1 MSVHQTERTVDQHT
15 ATWSRVLVV
24 GAGGHA
30 RVCVEALRDS
40 GVEVIAALSSDRS
53 AVPGLGVEVVGL
65 DSQFAEFAEALGVDG
80 GFVAI
85 GDNRVRARFA
95 ALIAGTG
102 LPLRTAR
109 SRSAIMA
116 ADVTVGDGS
125 LIMPGAVVNAATKL
139 GEGVIVNTNASVD
152 HDCIVGA
159 FVHVAPG
166 TAIGGGVTIEPYAM
180 IGIGATVIPGITI
193 GEGAMVGAGAV
204 VIRDVPAAATVVGN
218 PARTI
223 DQRA

>member
-1 MSVHQTERTVDQHT
+1 MSVHRADRTGDQH
-15 ATWSRVLVV
+15 ATTSSRVLLV

-30 RVCVEALRDS
+30 RVCLEALRDS
-40 GVEVIAALSSDRS
+40 GAEVIAALSSDRS
-53 AVPGLGVEVVGL
+53 AVPGLGLEVIGL
-65 DSQFAEFAEALGVDG
+65 DTQFAEFAEELGADG

-102 LPLRTAR
+102 MSLPAAR
-109 SRSAIMA
+109 SRSAIVA

-125 LIMPGAVVNAATKL
+125 LILPGAVINAATQV
-139 GEGVIVNTNASVD
+139 GDGTIVNTNASVD
-152 HDCIVGA
+152 HDCIVGD
-159 FVHVAPG
+159 FVHIAPG
-166 TAIGGGVTIEPYAM
+166 TAIGGGVTIEADAM

-204 VIRDVPAAATVVGN
+204 VIRDVPAGATVVGN
-218 PARTI
+218 PAREI
-223 DQRA
+223 GRRQ